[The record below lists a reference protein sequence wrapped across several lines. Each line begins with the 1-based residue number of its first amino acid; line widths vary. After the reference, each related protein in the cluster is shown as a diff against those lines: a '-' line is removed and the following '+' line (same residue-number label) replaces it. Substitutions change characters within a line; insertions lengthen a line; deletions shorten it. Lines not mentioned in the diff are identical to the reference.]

1 MDNPADGIDTRDFE
15 NMTDLERL
23 QALVH
28 IETPSL
34 DAEAAARIVAVLAG
48 WWRAVG
54 ADVRIV
60 GSDSGPHLVAELA
73 GIGEPVLLVGH
84 CDTVWP
90 RGTLAGDVPWG
101 VDGDLVRGPG
111 VYDMKS
117 GLVVMLSAA
126 QRLRGREHRAVRV
139 VVVCDEEVG
148 SPGSRP
154 LIDECVRGV
163 SAAIGFE
170 SPHPDG
176 ALKVGRRG
184 STRLRLAV
192 TGKASHAALDPAAGI
207 SAIDELVDQLCAV
220 RELVADPAL
229 PGEVL
234 CNVGTV
240 GGGSAA
246 NVVPAHAEAEIGLRF
261 IDPGTERLVL
271 DGFAALRPARPGAVL
286 EVETLSHRPSWGA
299 SPADA
304 RWLASIA
311 DAGRDVGQAIA
322 GRPAAGAGDTNLI
335 GSLGIATVD
344 GFGPSGGGAHAVT
357 EHASLNSLRSRVD
370 LLERLLRCPG
380 PS

>member
-1 MDNPADGIDTRDFE
+1 MDSPSGGALDRDFE

-23 QALVH
+23 QALVR

-34 DAEAAARIVAVLAG
+34 DSGAAARVVSVLAG
-48 WWRAVG
+48 WWRSVG
-54 ADVRIV
+54 AEVRIV
-60 GSDSGPHLVAELA
+60 DSASGPHLVAELP
-73 GIGEPVLLVGH
+73 GTGDPVLLVGH

-90 RGTLAGDVPWG
+90 HGTLTGDVPWV
-101 VDGDLVRGPG
+101 VDGDTVRGPG

-126 QRLRGREHRAVRV
+126 ERLRGREHRAVRV

-148 SPGSRP
+148 SPASRQ
-154 LIDECVRGV
+154 LIDECTRGV
-163 SAAIGFE
+163 SAVIGFE

-184 STRLRLAV
+184 STRLRLVV
-192 TGKASHAALDPAAGI
+192 TGKASHAALDPGGGI
-207 SAIDELVDQLCAV
+207 SAIDELVDQLGAV
-220 RELVADPAL
+220 RRLVADPAL

-234 CNVGTV
+234 CNVGTI

-261 IDPGTERLVL
+261 VDPETERLVL
-271 DGFAALRPARPGAVL
+271 EGLRALRPIRSGAAL
-286 EVETLSHRPSWGA
+286 AVEILSHRPSWSPSA
-299 SPADA
+299 SDT
-304 RWLASIA
+304 RWLGEIAAAATTIGQSI
-311 DAGRDVGQAIA
+311 G

-344 GFGPSGGGAHAVT
+344 GFGPAGGGAHAVT
-357 EHASLNSLRSRVD
+357 EHASLRSLGSRID
-370 LLERLLRCPG
+370 LLELLLRSP
-380 PS
+380 